1 MRPEG
6 EQKRIRGRDEGNLVQ
21 AQKIKGASCQCLCSN
36 GNPLEYSCL
45 ENPMDGEAWQATVH
59 EVARVGREL
68 ATKPPTILL
77 VIKWKHTE
85 RMVHTFIL

>member
-1 MRPEG
+1 
-6 EQKRIRGRDEGNLVQ
+6 
-21 AQKIKGASCQCLCSN
+21 
-36 GNPLEYSCL
+36 
-45 ENPMDGEAWQATVH
+45 MDGEAWQATVH